1 MPQVELLHD
10 YRLRVQKTC
19 CYSGIVSSWSQWP
32 WHARTEFAK
41 GTIFD
46 AFTVR
51 PSVRI
56 APNGRTRFT
65 CPQFVNIELND
76 GLHPTVLIEVPRDI
90 LKITESVCTAPKI
103 RHSGMSS

>member
-1 MPQVELLHD
+1 MHLVEFLYD
-10 YRLRVQKTC
+10 YRVRVEKTDC
-19 CYSGIVSSWSQWP
+19 FSGITMKWYTWP
-32 WHARTEFAK
+32 WHARTPIAK
-41 GTIFD
+41 GTIFSTL
-46 AFTVR
+46 TVR

-56 APNGRTRFT
+56 APDGRTRFT
-65 CPQFVNIELND
+65 CPQFVDIELND